1 MTCEKCKLC
10 KRPIVWKV
18 IDEWIC
24 IFCNIQNPNT
34 ENNDFI
40 SRVKYIEKLNEQH
53 SLLLKHTKTLEKL
66 MAIQKQNTLELE
78 IKINKLKF
86 NKTKYEFYRDKVEL
100 YESKLGD
107 GITITELVE
116 KLIKE
121 NKELKERLDNY
132 DNLKY
137 KYFDLISEHE
147 KMMNVLDD
155 LEESTGVYLNEI
167 FTHEEHIKV
176 LEEKIRVLIEEK
188 NNSFWHKIIHKIR
201 NTIMRI
207 YK

>member
-78 IKINKLKF
+78 IKINKLRI

-100 YESKLGD
+100 YESKFGD

-121 NKELKERLDNY
+121 NKEFKERSENY
-132 DNLKY
+132 DNLKC
-137 KYFDLISEHE
+137 KYIDLISEND
-147 KMMNVLDD
+147 KMMYALDD
-155 LEESTGVYLNEI
+155 LEESTGIYLNEI

-176 LEEKIRVLIEEK
+176 LEEKIKVLIEEK